1 MMVMVIPASP
11 LTDTAARR
19 VLRCIAPVY
28 SLAVIVRR
36 FAVCL
41 LLRPCRLRR
50 SRRRPLQVQ
59 PDGAVITTAKA
70 MAILTVTENL
80 RCLDAVHQ
88 LRGYQR
94 EVDTHALAIV
104 LRADPPPHAL
114 RSLRAQRSNTDVGA
128 PPRFSAT
135 FPYTA
140 RLGER
145 GNLHKARPRKKRC
158 GTQLNDGAPL
168 DCW

>member
-104 LRADPPPHAL
+104 LRADPVPSRTQEPKSPAVKHGCRCAATLL
-114 RSLRAQRSNTDVGA
+114 RYFSL
-128 PPRFSAT
+128 
-135 FPYTA
+135 
-140 RLGER
+140 
-145 GNLHKARPRKKRC
+145 HC
-158 GTQLNDGAPL
+158 
-168 DCW
+168 